1 MSLPLSAQPVGTDR
15 RGSTPAARR
24 HRLLPAALSLPVIAV
39 LSVSGAGVAA
49 ADAPDFALTVGI
61 PNAANGSGEVDNRLG
76 ADCCGRLISER
87 RSGLELPGRSSSRFG
102 AAILSSYDLN
112 GDFADD
118 LIVGAPG
125 TPGQDETD
133 QPGRVHV
140 FFGSAEGV
148 LTAGSVLA
156 NHADPGDEFGAA
168 LSLGAMDTSEARYGV
183 RDLWIGAP
191 GHDVAGKVDAGAVFR
206 Y

>member
-1 MSLPLSAQPVGTDR
+1 MSLPLSVPPVGPDR
-15 RGSTPAARR
+15 RGSTATARR
-24 HRLLPAALSLPVIAV
+24 RPSLPAVLSVPVIAV
-39 LSVSGAGVAA
+39 LSVSGASVAV

-61 PNAANGSGEVDNRLG
+61 PNAANGSGEVDTRLG
-76 ADCCGRLISER
+76 ADCCSRLISEQ
-87 RSGLELPGRSSSRFG
+87 RSGLELPGKSSARFG

-125 TPGQDETD
+125 TPGRDETD

-140 FFGSAEGV
+140 FFGSAKGV

-156 NHADPGDEFGAA
+156 NHAEPGDEFGAA
-168 LSLGAMDTSEARYGV
+168 LR
-183 RDLWIGAP
+183 P
-191 GHDVAGKVDAGAVFR
+191 
-206 Y
+206 